1 MELQAIKKQYEVALE
16 QIEQKANNPFARKK
30 AIDYQKGLVYI
41 KYQNQLN
48 SFENKEDLNVE
59 DLFQKFKNEFKS
71 SNVELTLM
79 EFEFL
84 TVLNDKIKNTA
95 NGEELEFLLKFKNQE
110 DIYWR
115 LQKNDSQKESWLSY
129 VEKNFQKEQE
139 HILFNLQ
146 IKKKFEEEWVKHNN
160 KPEVKRNSW

>member
-1 MELQAIKKQYEVALE
+1 MELQEIKKQYEVALE
-16 QIEQKANNPFARKK
+16 QIEQKAKNPFARKK
-30 AIDYQKGLVYI
+30 AIDYQKGLAYI

-48 SFENKEDLNVE
+48 SFENKEDLK
-59 DLFQKFKNEFKS
+59 DLFQKFQNEFKS